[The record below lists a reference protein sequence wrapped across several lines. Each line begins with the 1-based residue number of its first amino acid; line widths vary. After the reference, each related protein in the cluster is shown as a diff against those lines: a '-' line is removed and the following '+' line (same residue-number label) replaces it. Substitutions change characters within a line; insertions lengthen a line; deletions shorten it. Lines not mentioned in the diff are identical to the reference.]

1 MFEAAFPYGQPAK
14 KSKLVYVM
22 CKLIFQ
28 QMYCNSTVYIL
39 TVSLSMYFVYLFI
52 HKKGPPGVLFKAL
65 IFLINFKTILWTF
78 IHAYPATYTD
88 IFVNFPGFLFS
99 IHRYCITRALLCTN
113 TAVYTC
119 FSVAHRSTATSCR
132 CFFSLFFSLGYIE
145 SICYFYNIGT
155 GILGFHEQTFFGT
168 VFCTCSALYAKHPFD
183 GPCPCRFIYINSQCG
198 TSFGAN
204 TAKYTVRFVD
214 FYVTSC
220 PFLPFSWFDG
230 VHESCRLFE

>member
-52 HKKGPPGVLFKAL
+52 HKKGPFRVLLERFICL
-65 IFLINFKTILWTF
+65 IDFQTVLRTF
-78 IHAYPATYTD
+78 FNAYAAAYAY
-88 IFVNFPGFLFS
+88 IFINFPGLFFS
-99 IHRYCITRALLCTN
+99 IHRNGITGTLLCAN
-113 TAVYTC
+113 TAIYAC
-119 FSVAHRSTATSCR
+119 FSVAHRGGSASRR
-132 CFFSLFFSLGYIE
+132 CFFCLFFVIGDIE
-145 SICYFYNIGT
+145 SICYFHNIGT
-155 GILGFHEQTFFGT
+155 GIIGFHQQTLFGT

-204 TAKYTVRFVD
+204 TTKYTVRFVD